1 MQPVIVAGPD
11 TETGPATG
19 SVRRPGRP
27 RSEQVE
33 QAIIEATLDLFAEK
47 GFEGVCVELVAA
59 RAGVGK
65 ATIYRR
71 WPNKEELLLA
81 ALGSLKSPLP
91 EPEGVS
97 VRDDLLAMVEVM
109 CADKAD
115 PRKARR
121 YALLLG
127 EGEKYP
133 RLMARYRETVV
144 EPRRDVI
151 RSVIR
156 HGIETGELRADT
168 DLEVAVLALSGAV
181 MAREKSADGTFNGD
195 FAARVVDGLLLG
207 LSPRTPRLAAGAWI
221 SRRTPAVVSDS
232 RRRADRAP
240 ARVRAGPRRTGASRR
255 RVMDKLGVSRRQ
267 ELGPLLQ

>member
-1 MQPVIVAGPD
+1 MQPVILDQGPVTDTDAGPD
-11 TETGPATG
+11 PQAG
-19 SVRRPGRP
+19 RRPGRP
-27 RSEQVE
+27 RSEQAE
-33 QAIIEATLDLFAEK
+33 QAIIEATLDVFAEK

-81 ALGSLKSPLP
+81 AFGSLKSPLP
-91 EPEGVS
+91 EPKGIS

-133 RLMARYRETVV
+133 RLMARYKETVV
-144 EPRRDVI
+144 EPRREVM
-151 RSVIR
+151 RAVIR
-156 HGIETGELRADT
+156 HGVETGELRPDT
-168 DLEVAVLALSGAV
+168 DVEIAMLQLTGAI
-181 MAREKSADGTFNGD
+181 MAQEKSQAGMLDDD
-195 FAARVVDGLLLG
+195 FAARLVDGLLLG
-207 LSPRTPRLAAGAWI
+207 LS
-221 SRRTPAVVSDS
+221 SRA
-232 RRRADRAP
+232 
-240 ARVRAGPRRTGASRR
+240 
-255 RVMDKLGVSRRQ
+255 
-267 ELGPLLQ
+267 

>member
-1 MQPVIVAGPD
+1 MQPVILDQGPGTD
-11 TETGPATG
+11 TEAG
-19 SVRRPGRP
+19 SANRRPGRP
-27 RSEQVE
+27 RSEQAE
-33 QAIIEATLDLFAEK
+33 QAIIEATLDLFAEQ
-47 GFEGVCVELVAA
+47 GFEGVCVEAVAT

-81 ALGSLKSPLP
+81 AFGSLKSPFP

-133 RLMARYRETVV
+133 RLMARYKETVV
-144 EPRRDVI
+144 EPRREAMRAVI
-151 RSVIR
+151 RR
-156 HGIETGELRADT
+156 GIQTGELRPDT
-168 DLEVAVLALSGAV
+168 DIEIAMLTLTGVI
-181 MAREKSADGTFNGD
+181 MAREKTPDGALDGD
-195 FAARVVDGLLLG
+195 FAARLVDGLLLG
-207 LSPRTPRLAAGAWI
+207 LS
-221 SRRTPAVVSDS
+221 
-232 RRRADRAP
+232 
-240 ARVRAGPRRTGASRR
+240 ARS
-255 RVMDKLGVSRRQ
+255 
-267 ELGPLLQ
+267 

>member
-1 MQPVIVAGPD
+1 MQPVILDQGPGTDAEAGPAP
-11 TETGPATG
+11 ET
-19 SVRRPGRP
+19 SRRPGRP
-27 RSEQVE
+27 RSEQAE
-33 QAIIEATLDLFAEK
+33 QAIIEATLDVFAEK

-81 ALGSLKSPLP
+81 AFASLKSPFP
-91 EPEGVS
+91 EPKGVS

-133 RLMARYRETVV
+133 RLMARYKETVV
-144 EPRRDVI
+144 QPRRDAMRAVI
-151 RSVIR
+151 RRGV
-156 HGIETGELRADT
+156 ETGELRPDT
-168 DLEVAVLALSGAV
+168 DVEIAMLSLAGAI
-181 MAREKSADGTFNGD
+181 MSLEKSQDGTFNGD
-195 FAARVVDGLLLG
+195 FAVRLVDGLLLG
-207 LSPRTPRLAAGAWI
+207 LSART
-221 SRRTPAVVSDS
+221 
-232 RRRADRAP
+232 
-240 ARVRAGPRRTGASRR
+240 
-255 RVMDKLGVSRRQ
+255 
-267 ELGPLLQ
+267 

>member
-1 MQPVIVAGPD
+1 MQPVILDQGPVTDTDAGPD
-11 TETGPATG
+11 PQAG
-19 SVRRPGRP
+19 RRPGRP
-27 RSEQVE
+27 RSEQAE
-33 QAIIEATLDLFAEK
+33 QAIIEATLDVFAEK

-81 ALGSLKSPLP
+81 AFGSLKSPLP
-91 EPEGVS
+91 EPKGVS

-133 RLMARYRETVV
+133 RLMARYKETVV
-144 EPRRDVI
+144 EPRREVM
-151 RSVIR
+151 RAVIR
-156 HGIETGELRADT
+156 HGVETGELRPDT
-168 DLEVAVLALSGAV
+168 DVEIAMLQLTGAI
-181 MAREKSADGTFNGD
+181 MAQEKDGTFDGD
-195 FAARVVDGLLLG
+195 FAVRLVDGLLQG
-207 LSPRTPRLAAGAWI
+207 LS
-221 SRRTPAVVSDS
+221 
-232 RRRADRAP
+232 
-240 ARVRAGPRRTGASRR
+240 ARG
-255 RVMDKLGVSRRQ
+255 
-267 ELGPLLQ
+267 

>member
-1 MQPVIVAGPD
+1 MHPVTVADPD
-11 TETGPATG
+11 TQSGPAAE

-27 RSEQVE
+27 RSEAAE
-33 QAIIEATLDLFAEK
+33 QAIIEATLELFAER

-81 ALGSLKSPLP
+81 ALGSLKSPYP
-91 EPEGVS
+91 EPAGVS
-97 VRDDLLAMVEVM
+97 VRDDLLAIVEVM

-115 PRKARR
+115 PRKSRR

-133 RLMARYRETVV
+133 RLMARYKAEVV
-144 EPRRDVI
+144 EPRRDMV

-156 HGIETGELRADT
+156 RGIETGELRPDT
-168 DLEVAVLALSGAV
+168 DVEIAMLTLTGAV
-181 MAREKSADGTFNGD
+181 MAQEKTAAGTLNRE
-195 FAARVVDGLLLG
+195 FAIRLVDGLLLG
-207 LSPRTPRLAAGAWI
+207 CS
-221 SRRTPAVVSDS
+221 
-232 RRRADRAP
+232 
-240 ARVRAGPRRTGASRR
+240 ARG
-255 RVMDKLGVSRRQ
+255 
-267 ELGPLLQ
+267 